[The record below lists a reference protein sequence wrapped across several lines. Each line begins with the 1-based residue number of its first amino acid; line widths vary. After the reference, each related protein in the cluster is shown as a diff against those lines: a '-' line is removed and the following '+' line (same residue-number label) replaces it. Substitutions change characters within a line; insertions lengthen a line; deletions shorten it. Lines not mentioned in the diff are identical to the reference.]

1 MMSDVLNIVGNAMS
15 ELGIEYDIG
24 EYSKNPI
31 VYPYFVGEFTAT
43 EPVNEDG
50 LHESSFILTG
60 FHRGTWLELIEA
72 QEKIEN
78 HFSWMSSTPSITA
91 DGSAVVVMY
100 AGSRIVPTGDA
111 ELKRVQINLQA
122 KEWRVK

>member
-1 MMSDVLNIVGNAMS
+1 MMSDVLNIVGKAMS

-24 EYSKNPI
+24 EYSKTPI
-31 VYPYFVGEFTAT
+31 VYPYFVGEYTAS
-43 EPVNEDG
+43 EPVTEDG

-60 FHRGTWLELIEA
+60 FHRGSWMELIEA
-72 QEKIEN
+72 QEKIE
-78 HFSWMSSTPSITA
+78 HRFSWMSSTPSIA
-91 DGSAVVVMY
+91 NDGSSVVVMH

-111 ELKRVQINLQA
+111 ELKRIQINLQV

>member
-15 ELGIEYDIG
+15 EMGIEYDIG
-24 EYSKNPI
+24 EYSKSPI
-31 VYPYFVGEFTAT
+31 VYPYFVGEFTAP
-43 EPVNEDG
+43 EPVTEDG
-50 LHESSFILTG
+50 LHDGSFILTG
-60 FHRGTWLELIEA
+60 FHRGSWFELIEA
-72 QEKIEN
+72 QEKIEK
-78 HFSWMSSTPSITA
+78 HFSWMSSTPIISN

-111 ELKRVQINLQA
+111 ELKRVQINLQV

>member
-1 MMSDVLNIVGNAMS
+1 MMSDVLNIVDKAMS

-24 EYSKNPI
+24 EYSKTPI
-31 VYPYFVGEFTAT
+31 VYPYFVSEFTAS
-43 EPVNEDG
+43 EPVTEDG
-50 LHESSFILTG
+50 LHEGTLTLDG
-60 FHRGTWLELIEA
+60 FHRGSWLELIEA
-72 QEKIEN
+72 QEKIVN
-78 HFSWMSSTPSITA
+78 HFSWMSSTPSIVN

-111 ELKRVQINLQA
+111 ELKRVQINLQV